1 MNHLEDLVSACGSGF
16 IKYKS
21 LVTLLLQ
28 DQALTAGEVWSDRY
42 ALTGPFMQ
50 QWHQFEIRT
59 DHVGIARLEL
69 FKGSIEINLALMQHD
84 DPRAQPHEQIL
95 VMRDDDGGLS

>member
-1 MNHLEDLVSACGSGF
+1 MSRLEDLVSAQGSGF
-16 IKYKS
+16 VKLKS
-21 LVTLLLQ
+21 SFTLLLQ
-28 DQALTAGEVWSDRY
+28 DQALAAGEVRSDGY
-42 ALTGPFMQ
+42 ALTSPFVQ

-69 FKGSIEINLALMQHD
+69 LKGSIEINLALMQHD

-95 VMRDDDGGLS
+95 VMRDDDGGLI